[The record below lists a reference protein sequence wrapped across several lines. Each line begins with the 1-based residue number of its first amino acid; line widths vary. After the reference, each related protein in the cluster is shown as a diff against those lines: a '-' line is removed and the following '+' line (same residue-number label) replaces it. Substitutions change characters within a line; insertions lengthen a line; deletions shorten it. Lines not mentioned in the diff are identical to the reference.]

1 MADSVAKIVPVPY
14 SNSKKLKL
22 TFNADGMVEQVDG
35 FINEEL
41 VCTHK
46 LNYPPISEQD
56 AIEKYKD
63 FTRF

>member
-1 MADSVAKIVPVPY
+1 MADKVTETVPVPY

-22 TFNADGMVEQVDG
+22 TYNADGMVEQVDG
-35 FINEEL
+35 FIHEEL

-46 LNYPPISEQD
+46 LNEFPISKQD
-56 AIEKYKD
+56 AIEKYKE